1 MPLALQFVAAIA
13 LLAAIHTT
21 VMATLA
27 RLLGITV
34 REVSL
39 GFGPTLLST
48 GIFRLRALP
57 FGGAV
62 VLKNTLTD
70 TKPHD
75 AAPDWADDAF
85 DTQPRAVRVLL
96 PLSGI
101 AALIAVAFALRPDA
115 AWGSIVNG
123 FAQIV
128 TGALSPLSTA
138 QHLLGGATHAGSL
151 GFAALLGMLAAKFA
165 ALNLL
170 PLPTMGGGQALLAL
184 LDPCPHDQPRWKE
197 LLLQWSAWL
206 AIALGAAWI
215 VAIGV
220 FLAR

>member
-1 MPLALQFVAAIA
+1 MPLALQFIAAIA
-13 LLAAIHTT
+13 LLAALHTT
-21 VMATLA
+21 VMAMLA

-39 GFGPTLLST
+39 GFGPTLLSM

-57 FGGAV
+57 LGGAV
-62 VLKNTLTD
+62 MLKNTLTD
-70 TKPHD
+70 IKPDD

-101 AALIAVAFALRPDA
+101 AALIAVAFALRPDV
-115 AWGSIVNG
+115 AWSSLVNG

-128 TGALSPLSTA
+128 TGGLSALSTA
-138 QHLLGGATHAGSL
+138 QHLLGGATQVASL
-151 GFAALLGMLAAKFA
+151 GFAPLLGMLAAKFA

-170 PLPTMGGGQALLAL
+170 PLPTMGGGQALLTL
-184 LDPCPHDQPRWKE
+184 LDPCPRDQPRWKE
-197 LLLQWSAWL
+197 LLMQWSAWL